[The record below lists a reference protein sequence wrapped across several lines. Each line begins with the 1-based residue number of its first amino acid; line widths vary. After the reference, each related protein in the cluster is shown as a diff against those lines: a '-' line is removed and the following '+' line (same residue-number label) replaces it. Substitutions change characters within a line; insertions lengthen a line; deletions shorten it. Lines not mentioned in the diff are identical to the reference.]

1 MSAKTDEILKL
12 LKTLTRLE
20 AAELTK
26 QIEDTFGVDASGFHG
41 AYDPYILMGS
51 IDVGELPCLEYDVV
65 LEEVPT
71 DKRIGILK
79 VLRSVTDFGL
89 KEAKN
94 FVDSVPQILKVY
106 SKDEAEDIKK
116 NLEAVG
122 AKVSIH

>member
-41 AYDPYILMGS
+41 SYDPYILIGS
-51 IDVGELPCLEYDVV
+51 IDVGEPPYLEYDVV

-116 NLEAVG
+116 NLAAVG